1 VSVADLLTG
10 TLAEEIAAQPQ
21 LRVYVPTTPATGIAI
36 RAAHQLG
43 ADRVAIVDGFTKL
56 DGNQRDWVTDVF
68 TLLRKG
74 WLGVAITPIQLD
86 AAGRTNLSGFGA
98 PGALKSAL
106 IGPRG
111 LPDNND
117 TPCPMWYLLPAHS
130 DRTLVARVDI
140 VCGPAPTGL
149 GQRTLLT
156 PAGCFDL
163 VDGTWRARWLAPGG
177 AEAVAAVPAFPIAI
191 ADGTPTREACAPET
205 MTALEAVDGKGIRR
219 REFGE

>member
-1 VSVADLLTG
+1 MSVADLLTG

-21 LRVYVPTTPATGIAI
+21 LRVYVPTTPATGVAV
-36 RAAHQLG
+36 RAAKQLG
-43 ADRVAIVDGFTKL
+43 AERLAIVDGFTKL
-56 DGNQRDWVTDVF
+56 DGDQRDWVTDVF

-86 AAGRTNLSGFGA
+86 VAGRTNLSGFGA

-117 TPCPMWYLLPAHS
+117 TPCPMWYLLAAHS
-130 DRTLVARVDI
+130 DRTLVERVDI
-140 VCGPAPTGL
+140 VCGPAPSGL

-163 VDGTWRARWLAPGG
+163 VGGSWRARWLAPGG
-177 AEAVAAVPAFPIAI
+177 ADLVASVPAFAIEI
-191 ADGTPTREACAPET
+191 ADGTPTRESCAPET
-205 MTALEAVDGKGIRR
+205 LAALEAVDAGGSRR

>member
-1 VSVADLLTG
+1 MSIADLLTG

-21 LRVYVPTTPATGIAI
+21 LRVYVPTTPATGVAV
-36 RAAHQLG
+36 RAARQLG
-43 ADRVAIVDGFTKL
+43 SERLAIVDGFTKL
-56 DGNQRDWVTDVF
+56 DGDQRDWVTDVF

-86 AAGRTNLSGFGA
+86 VAGRTNLSGFGA
-98 PGALKSAL
+98 PGNLKSAL

-117 TPCPMWYLLPAHS
+117 TPCPMWYLLGAHS
-130 DRTLVARVDI
+130 DRTLVERVDI
-140 VCGPAPTGL
+140 VCGPAPSGL
-149 GQRTLLT
+149 GLRTLLT

-163 VDGTWRARWLAPGG
+163 VDGGWRARWLAPGG
-177 AEAVAAVPAFPIAI
+177 AELVAAVPAFAI
-191 ADGTPTREACAPET
+191 DVPDGTPTREACAPET
-205 MTALEAVDGKGIRR
+205 LAALEAVDANGSRR